1 MYQSI
6 FTHPDCFVG
15 YANLHYSGGTQMMT
29 IDEERMKILKLI
41 EEKKISVDQAAK
53 LLSTLQE
60 KTEDAAYAPNLPAD
74 APRWF
79 KVRVTD
85 SISGRAKASVSIP
98 FSLLDLGLRIGAQF
112 SPEISGVDLT
122 ELSQI
127 LRSGD
132 AEGKLIDVVDE
143 EDGEHVEV
151 FVE

>member
-1 MYQSI
+1 
-6 FTHPDCFVG
+6 
-15 YANLHYSGGTQMMT
+15 MT
-29 IDEERMKILKLI
+29 INEERIKILKLI
-41 EEKKISVDQAAK
+41 EEKKISVDQASE

-60 KTEDAAYAPNLPAD
+60 KTDEAAYAPNLPAD
-74 APRWF
+74 TPKWF

-112 SPEISGVDLT
+112 SPEISGVDFR

-127 LRSGD
+127 LRSSD
-132 AEGKLIDVVDE
+132 AEGKLIDVVDD
-143 EDGEHVEV
+143 EDGEHVEI

>member
-1 MYQSI
+1 
-6 FTHPDCFVG
+6 
-15 YANLHYSGGTQMMT
+15 MMT
-29 IDEERMKILKLI
+29 ANEERMKILKLI
-41 EEKKISVDQAAK
+41 EEKKISADQAAS
-53 LLSTLQE
+53 LLSILQE
-60 KTEDAAYAPNLPAD
+60 KTESVEDAPNTYPD

-85 SISGRAKASVSIP
+85 TFSDKPKTSVSIP

-112 SPEISGVDLT
+112 SPEIYGVDLS
-122 ELSQI
+122 ELRQI

-132 AEGKLIDVVDE
+132 PEGKLIDVVDE

>member
-1 MYQSI
+1 
-6 FTHPDCFVG
+6 
-15 YANLHYSGGTQMMT
+15 MMT
-29 IDEERMKILKLI
+29 ANEERIKILKLI
-41 EEKKISVDQAAK
+41 EEKKISVDQAAT
-53 LLSTLQE
+53 LLSILQE
-60 KTEDAAYAPNLPAD
+60 KTDSVVDSPISSPD
-74 APRWF
+74 TPRWF

-85 SISGRAKASVSIP
+85 SFSNKPKTSVSIP

-112 SPEISGVDLT
+112 SPEISGVDLS
-122 ELSQI
+122 ELRQI

>member
-1 MYQSI
+1 
-6 FTHPDCFVG
+6 
-15 YANLHYSGGTQMMT
+15 MMT
-29 IDEERMKILKLI
+29 ANEERMKILKLI
-41 EEKKISVDQAAK
+41 EEKKISADQAAT
-53 LLSTLQE
+53 LLSILQE
-60 KTEDAAYAPNLPAD
+60 KTESVEDAPNSSPD

-85 SISGRAKASVSIP
+85 TFSEKPKTSVSIP

-112 SPEISGVDLT
+112 SPEISGVDLS
-122 ELSQI
+122 ELRQI
-127 LRSGD
+127 LRAGD